1 LPSDQKKSIH
11 EIDQI
16 TRRKIKGRSGV
27 GGSMQV
33 LSGFKVPAIR
43 RWLLAAGAAAYT
55 PAGLLVSAALL
66 WLVTAGLCIATLL
79 VSRQDTYNHA
89 VQDARNLTL
98 VLERDILRSVEFY
111 DLSLHAVAEG
121 AADARIMSLPK
132 ELRDQVLFDRAATA
146 RYLGPITVFEPDGTA
161 QVCSIENCPPRS
173 HRQDVRWYV
182 EQTEKTD
189 TNLYI
194 SAPYVSQT
202 AGGGM
207 VLALSRQ
214 ITRPDGTFG
223 GVVVGRLSIDYFR
236 YLLDGLSMGNHSGV
250 AVFET
255 NGILLARFPYERSA
269 VGRDFRRSAV
279 FARIMKEET
288 GAFVAAATLDGVRR
302 LYVYRRIRG
311 LPFAV
316 SVAPALDEVYADWR
330 WRAECVAVLMALFT
344 AVMAVG
350 TWALMSEL
358 RRRQLARARLQRMA
372 HRDALTGLENRGTF
386 DDVWSTEFLRSKR
399 SGRPLS
405 LLFIDIDNF
414 KLYNDYYGHQAG
426 DACLKSV
433 AGCIAARARRPGDH
447 VARYGGEEFVVVLPE
462 TDAGTAFSIAE
473 EIRRAIYE
481 LEIEHIESRF
491 GTVTVSI
498 GSASTE
504 DADIADATALI
515 KAADMATYDAKSL
528 GRNRVCRHA
537 APAGFTG
544 DLPGKDPETPAG
556 TNENR
561 RTEEPAAQ

>member
-1 LPSDQKKSIH
+1 
-11 EIDQI
+11 
-16 TRRKIKGRSGV
+16 
-27 GGSMQV
+27 MQV
-33 LSGFKVPAIR
+33 LSGFEVPAIR

-55 PAGLLVSAALL
+55 PAGLLVCAALL

-79 VSRQDTYNHA
+79 VSRQDTYDHA

-161 QVCSIENCPPRS
+161 QVCSIENCAPRS
-173 HRQDVRWYV
+173 HQADVRWFV
-182 EQTEKTD
+182 DQAEKTD
-189 TNLYI
+189 TDLYI
-194 SAPYVSQT
+194 SRPYVSQT
-202 AGGGM
+202 AGGEM
-207 VLALSRQ
+207 VLALSRRV
-214 ITRPDGTFG
+214 TRPDGTFG

-236 YLLDGLSMGNHSGV
+236 YLLDGLSMGKHGGV

-255 NGILLARFPYERSA
+255 NGTLLARFPYDRNA
-269 VGRDFRRSAV
+269 VGMDIRRSPVLAQITKHE
-279 FARIMKEET
+279 A
-288 GAFVAAATLDGVRR
+288 GAFVGTAIMDGVHR
-302 LYVYRRIRG
+302 LYVYRHIRG
-311 LPFAV
+311 LPIAV
-316 SVAPALDEVYADWR
+316 SVAPALDDVYADWR
-330 WRAECVAVLMALFT
+330 WRAECAAVLMALFT
-344 AVMAVG
+344 AVMVVG

-386 DDVWSTEFLRSKR
+386 DDVWNREFLQAKR
-399 SGRPLS
+399 NGQPLS

-414 KLYNDYYGHQAG
+414 KSYNDYYGHQAG
-426 DACLKSV
+426 DEVLKSV
-433 AGCIAARARRPGDH
+433 AGRIASRVHRPGDH
-447 VARYGGEEFVVVLPE
+447 VARYGGEEFVVVLPG
-462 TDAGTAFSIAE
+462 TDARAAFSIAE

-481 LEIEHIESRF
+481 LEIEHIKSRF

-498 GSASTE
+498 GTASSG
-504 DADIADATALI
+504 DADIADAIALI

-537 APAGFTG
+537 APDGFPG
-544 DLPGKDPETPAG
+544 DLPGKAPETHAG
-556 TNENR
+556 ENGGGG
-561 RTEEPAAQ
+561 TEEPAAAATDGAGNPAPVDEA